1 MHCEL
6 TVFILLNQRSGGGGG
21 GGGGGGEWPGESKM
35 SGWRGRVWTR
45 DEEVGYSNASRVKA
59 REPLGFMTKS

>member
-1 MHCEL
+1 
-6 TVFILLNQRSGGGGG
+6 
-21 GGGGGGEWPGESKM
+21 M

-45 DEEVGYSNASRVKA
+45 DAEVGYSNTSRVKA